1 MGVRST
7 YDLTNCV
14 TKNHHVHT
22 NTAAGNNTIKTHLGH
37 AQFALAWRL
46 LLEVWWS
53 CSSRA
58 RTRSRT
64 VSCLCARLVCPTA
77 LAGLEIEAAG
87 GAGHRPRAVVLGC
100 MSPKNTF
107 SLGLLRSMASPTS
120 TNSLTVRQSLDWPL
134 WSGHFPTSFA
144 GRKGSSGL
152 LAGCAEAGA
161 VYVPR
166 TKPPLAPTK
175 RRA

>member
-1 MGVRST
+1 VRTS
-7 YDLTNCV
+7 V
-14 TKNHHVHT
+14 
-22 NTAAGNNTIKTHLGH
+22 GS
-37 AQFALAWRL
+37 WE
-46 LLEVWWS
+46 EVDEK
-53 CSSRA
+53 
-58 RTRSRT
+58 
-64 VSCLCARLVCPTA
+64 
-77 LAGLEIEAAG
+77 LEIEMPLRRGVDAVPG
-87 GAGHRPRAVVLGC
+87 DERRPRKRTSKGREVGECALSTKPLSSLYLVIELTSTSSKRSTANNHIHDVVTV
-100 MSPKNTF
+100 TF